1 VLTSLRVRL
10 FLVWL
15 ISLLAC
21 AALVPMLMQLYR
33 LSDTAQQDRAE
44 AELSRICD
52 RMADR
57 YAYYIAGWAGPAPL
71 PGDVELAAD
80 LAVIAR
86 LALPPIQTITSGI
99 LRDPEGTDAL
109 STLATESLSGASRLL
124 DRQEEGG
131 GTRLTQTCP
140 LSGPIAN
147 LVGWASLTVPGAP
160 GLGPM
165 RQGMALLLALTLT
178 LSGSLAWL
186 ARSWSRRI
194 GRLTAEIAAHDGASL
209 PRVSPTGASDVD
221 QVVAA
226 LNQASARLEAALEEA
241 RTQSARAAA
250 AERLAALGR
259 VAAGVAHEI
268 RNPIA
273 AMRLRAE
280 SGLAG
285 DDTRRRGALGAI
297 LGQIDRLDRL
307 SAELLAVT
315 QRRAPELQDVDLA
328 AFLAAIIRDHAAPH
342 LNFNIAAAGTARFDP
357 AMIRRALD
365 NLVLNA
371 SRYLAQGGTI
381 SLSASRITGRLLM
394 TVADTGP
401 GVDPALRDRLFEPFV
416 TSRSD
421 GTGLGLAIAREM
433 VQAHGGTIT
442 LAPGSG
448 GAVFTIEIPQP

>member
-1 VLTSLRVRL
+1 MLNKDETGSMV
-10 FLVWL
+10 FHP
-15 ISLLAC
+15 
-21 AALVPMLMQLYR
+21 ALV
-33 LSDTAQQDRAE
+33 RAE
-44 AELSRICD
+44 
-52 RMADR
+52 
-57 YAYYIAGWAGPAPL
+57 
-71 PGDVELAAD
+71 PGDQIVFKAVAKIHMVKSINTMAPDGVKPVVGAMGAD
-80 LAVIAR
+80 TTVTLTKEGVYGLECLPHYGMGMVALVVVGKPDAEKKIWIIAR
-86 LALPPIQTITSGI
+86 QHPGESMAEWFV
-99 LRDPEGTDAL
+99 EGFLD
-109 STLATESLSGASRLL
+109 RLL

-147 LVGWASLTVPGAP
+147 LVGWTSLTVPGAP

-342 LNFNIAAAGTARFDP
+342 LNFNIAAAGTARCDP

-416 TSRSD
+416 TSRPD